1 MNENII
7 LFCEIYAIIICMR
20 EEKHNKGGLNMNI
33 DYLAFDQVANTLA
46 KQFDSMYYVDIETGN
61 FIEFFHSE
69 MLSCL
74 SLPKQGS
81 DFFSFLSE
89 QAKRTVHPDDL
100 DYVLSLIDKEKL
112 LKKLSENTSSL
123 IVFRFVLD
131 GKIMHVCHFSIL
143 CDDKKHILG
152 CIKNIESEFLDR
164 EEQENMLQSAERLA
178 RLDEL
183 TGIKNKNAFSEHVRE
198 IDEAINIGDI
208 DPVFGVVM
216 CDINDLKQI
225 NDTRGHS
232 FGDEAIQKACRMI
245 CDIFEESSVYRIG
258 GDEFVVILTGNDFTN
273 RESLLATLKK
283 ESETNGRFRTGP
295 VVACGMAKYNPGV
308 DRNFHEVYNR
318 ADGRMYANKNELKSG
333 NLMEEIRKRET
344 SNQIIPEDRRRK
356 LDRLY
361 GALHTVAGDGYIFL
375 TDLKYSFSRW
385 SLSSINDFGLPT
397 DYMYNVE
404 DIWKDYI
411 HPEDV
416 EKYLEAINSVFE
428 GTPVLYS
435 ITYRARKADGTYITL
450 KPRGFI
456 LNDSKGIPEYFG
468 GIMIP
473 Q

>member
-1 MNENII
+1 MNLDN
-7 LFCEIYAIIICMR
+7 
-20 EEKHNKGGLNMNI
+20 
-33 DYLAFDQVANTLA
+33 LAFDLVAHTLA
-46 KQFDSMYYVDIETGN
+46 KQFDSLYYVDTESGN

-69 MLSCL
+69 MLSGL
-74 SLPKQGS
+74 NLPEQGS

-100 DYVLSLIDKEKL
+100 DYVLSLIDSEKL
-112 LKKLSENTSSL
+112 LKKLSENNSSL
-123 IVFRFVLD
+123 VVFRFVLD
-131 GKIMHVCHFSIL
+131 GKIMHVCHFSVL
-143 CDDKKHILG
+143 CDDRKHILG
-152 CIKNIESEFLDR
+152 CIKNIEAEFVER
-164 EEQENMLQSAERLA
+164 EEQEMLLQSAERLM

-183 TGIKNKNAFSEHVRE
+183 TGIKNKNAFTEIVNE
-198 IDEAINIGDI
+198 IDEMIKSEDSEPEFAVI
-208 DPVFGVVM
+208 M
-216 CDINDLKQI
+216 CDINDLKRI

-232 FGDEAIQKACRMI
+232 FGDEAIQKASHMI
-245 CDIFEESSVYRIG
+245 CGVIEDSSVYRVG
-258 GDEFVVILTGNDFTN
+258 GDEFAVILTGNDFKN
-273 RESLLATLKK
+273 REFLLDILKK
-283 ESETNGRFRTGP
+283 ESETNGRLRTGP
-295 VVACGMAKYNPGV
+295 VVAYGMAKYNSKL
-308 DRNFHEVYNR
+308 DRSFQEVYDR

-333 NLMEEIRKRET
+333 NIMEEIRKHE
-344 SNQIIPEDRRRK
+344 IIDQKIPDERIRK

-375 TDLKYSFSRW
+375 TDLKYNFSRW
-385 SLSSINDFGLPT
+385 SLSAIDDFGLPT

-404 DIWKDYI
+404 DVWKKYI

-416 EKYLEAINSVFE
+416 DKYVAAVASVLE

-435 ITYRARKADGTYITL
+435 ITYRAKKADGTYITL

>member
-1 MNENII
+1 
-7 LFCEIYAIIICMR
+7 
-20 EEKHNKGGLNMNI
+20 MNI
-33 DYLAFDQVANTLA
+33 DNLAFDQVANTLA
-46 KQFDSMYYVDIETGN
+46 KQFDSMYYVEIETGN

-69 MLSCL
+69 MLSDL
-74 SLPKQGS
+74 NLTEQGS

-100 DYVLSLIDKEKL
+100 DYVLNLIDREKI
-112 LKKLSENTSSL
+112 LKKLEENNSSL

-152 CIKNIESEFLDR
+152 CIKNIESEFVER
-164 EEQENMLQSAERLA
+164 EEQEKLLESAERLA

-183 TGIKNKNAFSEHVRE
+183 TGLMNKNAFSEHVKE
-198 IDEAINIGDI
+198 IDSVINGGDY
-208 DPVFGVVM
+208 DPVFGVIM

-245 CDIFEESSVYRIG
+245 CEVFEDSSVYRVG
-258 GDEFVVILTGNDFTN
+258 GDEFAVILSGDDFSN
-273 RESLLATLKK
+273 RESLLELLKQK
-283 ESETNGRFRTGP
+283 SADNGRFRIGP

-308 DRNFHEVYNR
+308 DRSFQEVYNR
-318 ADGRMYANKNELKSG
+318 ADGRMYANKTELKAVNTMG
-333 NLMEEIRKRET
+333 EKRKREVK
-344 SNQIIPEDRRRK
+344 NQMIPDDRMRK

-361 GALHTVAGDGYIFL
+361 GALHTVAGGGYIFL
-375 TDLKYSFSRW
+375 TDLKYNFSRW
-385 SLSSINDFGLPT
+385 SLSAISDFGLPT
-397 DYMYNVE
+397 DYMYDVE
-404 DIWKDYI
+404 DIWKNCI

-416 EKYLEAINSVFE
+416 NKYVEAVESVLE

-435 ITYRARKADGTYITL
+435 ITYRARKADGSYIAL

-456 LNDSKGIPEYFG
+456 LNDSMGVPEYFG
-468 GIMIP
+468 GIMLP

>member
-1 MNENII
+1 
-7 LFCEIYAIIICMR
+7 
-20 EEKHNKGGLNMNI
+20 MNI
-33 DYLAFDQVANTLA
+33 DNLAFDQVSHTLA
-46 KQFDSMYYVDIETGN
+46 KQFDSMYYVELETDN

-69 MLSCL
+69 MLSGL
-74 SLPKQGS
+74 NLPEQGD

-89 QAKRTVHPDDL
+89 QAKRTVHTDDL
-100 DYVLSLIDKEKL
+100 DYVLSLIDREKL
-112 LKKLSENTSSL
+112 LKKLEENSSSL

-131 GKIMHVCHFSIL
+131 GQVMHVCHFSIL

-164 EEQENMLQSAERLA
+164 EEQENLLKSAERLA

-183 TGIKNKNAFSEHVRE
+183 TGIKNKNAFVEHVKE
-198 IDEAINIGDI
+198 IDDVINNGDY

-216 CDINDLKQI
+216 CDINDLKRI

-232 FGDEAIQKACRMI
+232 FGDESIQKACRMI
-245 CDIFEESSVYRIG
+245 CEVFEDSSVYRVG
-258 GDEFVVILTGNDFTN
+258 GDEFAVILTGDDFSN
-273 RESLLATLKK
+273 RERLLELLKQK
-283 ESETNGRFRTGP
+283 SMSNGRLSIGP

-308 DRNFHEVYNR
+308 DRNFQEVYNR
-318 ADGRMYANKNELKSG
+318 ADGRMYANKNELKDG
-333 NLMEEIRKRET
+333 NFMGEVRKREE
-344 SNQIIPEDRRRK
+344 SNQLIPDDRMRK

-375 TDLKYSFSRW
+375 TDLKYNFSRW
-385 SLSSINDFGLPT
+385 SLSAITDFGLPT
-397 DYMYNVE
+397 DYMYDVE
-404 DIWKDYI
+404 DIWRDYV
-411 HPEDV
+411 HPED
-416 EKYLEAINSVFE
+416 KYLEAVQSVLE

-468 GIMIP
+468 GIMLP

>member
-1 MNENII
+1 
-7 LFCEIYAIIICMR
+7 
-20 EEKHNKGGLNMNI
+20 MNI
-33 DYLAFDQVANTLA
+33 DNIAFDQVSHTLA
-46 KQFDSMYYVDIETGN
+46 KQFDSMYYVEIETGN

-69 MLSCL
+69 MLSGL
-74 SLPKQGS
+74 KLPEQGN

-112 LKKLSENTSSL
+112 LKKLTESNSSL

-152 CIKNIESEFLDR
+152 CIRNIESEFIEK
-164 EEQENMLQSAERLA
+164 EEQENLLQSVERLA

-198 IDEAINIGDI
+198 IDEMINGDEQ

-216 CDINDLKQI
+216 CDINDLKRI

-245 CDIFEESSVYRIG
+245 CEIFEESSVYRVG
-258 GDEFVVILTGNDFTN
+258 GDEFVVILTGDDFLN
-273 RESLLATLKK
+273 RESLLETLKLK
-283 ESETNGRFRTGP
+283 SKINGRYRIGP
-295 VVACGMAKYNPGV
+295 VVACGEAKYNPGV
-308 DRNFHEVYNR
+308 DRNFQEVYNR
-318 ADGRMYANKNELKSG
+318 ADGRMYANKTELKSG
-333 NLMEEIRKRET
+333 NLMGEIKKRIE
-344 SNQIIPEDRRRK
+344 SNQMIPDDRMRK

-361 GALHTVAGDGYIFL
+361 GALHTVAGGGYIFL
-375 TDLKYSFSRW
+375 TDLKYNFSRW
-385 SLSSINDFGLPT
+385 SLDAINDFGLPT

-404 DIWKDYI
+404 DIWKGYV
-411 HPEDV
+411 HPEDLDKYV
-416 EKYLEAINSVFE
+416 EAVEAVLE

-435 ITYRARKADGTYITL
+435 ITYRARKANGAYITL

-456 LNDSKGIPEYFG
+456 LNDSEGVPAYFG

>member
-1 MNENII
+1 
-7 LFCEIYAIIICMR
+7 
-20 EEKHNKGGLNMNI
+20 MNI
-33 DYLAFDQVANTLA
+33 DNLAFDQVSHTLS
-46 KQFDSMYYVDIETGN
+46 KQFDSMYYVEIETGN

-69 MLSCL
+69 MLSKL
-74 SLPKQGS
+74 ELPEQGN

-112 LKKLSENTSSL
+112 LGKLKENNSSL

-152 CIKNIESEFLDR
+152 CIKNIESEFHDR
-164 EEQENMLQSAERLA
+164 EEQENLLQSAERLA

-183 TGIKNKNAFSEHVRE
+183 TGIKNKNAFSEHVKE
-198 IDEAINIGDI
+198 IDDVINNGDY
-208 DPVFGVVM
+208 DPVFGVIM
-216 CDINDLKQI
+216 CDINDLKRI

-232 FGDEAIQKACRMI
+232 FGDESIQKACRMI
-245 CDIFEESSVYRIG
+245 CEIFEDSSVYRVG
-258 GDEFVVILTGNDFTN
+258 GDEFAVILTGEDFSN
-273 RESLLATLKK
+273 REDLIELLKQKSAA
-283 ESETNGRFRTGP
+283 NGRFRTGP

-308 DRNFHEVYNR
+308 DRSFQEVYNR
-318 ADGRMYANKNELKSG
+318 ADGRMYANKTELKNRSDMG
-333 NLMEEIRKRET
+333 EIRKREE
-344 SNQIIPEDRRRK
+344 SNQMIPDDRMRK

-361 GALHTVAGDGYIFL
+361 GALHTVAGDGYVFL
-375 TDLKYSFSRW
+375 TDLKYNFSRW
-385 SLSSINDFGLPT
+385 SLSAINDFGLPT

-404 DIWKDYI
+404 DIWKNNV

-416 EKYLEAINSVFE
+416 DKYVEAVESVLE

-456 LNDSKGIPEYFG
+456 LSDSKGVPEYFG
-468 GIMIP
+468 GVMIP

>member
-1 MNENII
+1 MIKLLFFYKYYVII
-7 LFCEIYAIIICMR
+7 FNGVK
-20 EEKHNKGGLNMNI
+20 EKHNKGGLHMNI
-33 DYLAFDQVANTLA
+33 DYFAFDQVANTLA
-46 KQFDSMYYVDIETGN
+46 KQFDSLYYVDIESDN
-61 FIEFFHSE
+61 FIEFFHSK
-69 MLSCL
+69 MLSGL
-74 SLPKQGS
+74 NLPEQGS

-89 QAKRTVHPDDL
+89 QAKRTVHPADL

-112 LKKLSENTSSL
+112 LNKLTEHNSSL

-131 GKIMHVCHFSIL
+131 GNIMHVCHFSIL

-164 EEQENMLQSAERLA
+164 EEQEQMLQSAERLA

-198 IDEAINIGDI
+198 IDEAINIGDSE
-208 DPVFGVVM
+208 PVFGVVM
-216 CDINDLKQI
+216 CDINDLKRI

-232 FGDEAIQKACRMI
+232 FGDESIQKACRMI
-245 CDIFEESSVYRIG
+245 CDIFENSSVYRVG
-258 GDEFVVILTGNDFTN
+258 GDEFVVILAGNDFAN
-273 RESLLATLKK
+273 RELLLRTLKT
-283 ESETNGRFRTGP
+283 ESETNGRLRIGP
-295 VVACGMAKYNPGV
+295 VIACGMAKYNPGV
-308 DRNFHEVYNR
+308 DRSFHEVYNR
-318 ADGRMYANKNELKSG
+318 ADGRMYANKTELKSG
-333 NLMEEIRKRET
+333 YNMEEIRKRET
-344 SNQIIPEDRRRK
+344 SNQIIPDDRRHK
-356 LDRLY
+356 LDKLY

-385 SLSSINDFGLPT
+385 SLSAINDFGLPT

-404 DIWKDYI
+404 DIWKDYV
-411 HPEDV
+411 HPEDID
-416 EKYLEAINSVFE
+416 KYLEAVNSIFE
-428 GTPVLYS
+428 GMPVLYS
-435 ITYRARKADGTYITL
+435 ITYRAKKADGTYITL